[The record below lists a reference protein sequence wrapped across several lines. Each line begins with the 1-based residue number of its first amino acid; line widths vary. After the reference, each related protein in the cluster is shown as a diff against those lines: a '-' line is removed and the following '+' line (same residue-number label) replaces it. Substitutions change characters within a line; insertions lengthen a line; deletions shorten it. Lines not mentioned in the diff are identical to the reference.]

1 MVFDIGPTRWCYL
14 RSGLVV
20 VCDDRRAP
28 PMYIRHFGN
37 AFCLV
42 VEPPLVPEARND
54 EFEYE
59 PAFKYEGEDEEEDE
73 QAADDESKRWIDRWT
88 SEDGHFLRIGRV
100 TLIYT
105 PRAKR
110 RKADAE
116 AQAPSE
122 E

>member
-1 MVFDIGPTRWCYL
+1 
-14 RSGLVV
+14 
-20 VCDDRRAP
+20 
-28 PMYIRHFGN
+28 MYIRHFGN
-37 AFCLV
+37 AFCVV
-42 VEPPLVPEARND
+42 VEPPLVPEPRND
-54 EFEYE
+54 AFEYE
-59 PAFKYEGEDEEEDE
+59 PVFNYEGEEEPEEDE
-73 QAADDESKRWIDRWT
+73 QAADDEAKRWIDRWT

-110 RKADAE
+110 RKQDAE